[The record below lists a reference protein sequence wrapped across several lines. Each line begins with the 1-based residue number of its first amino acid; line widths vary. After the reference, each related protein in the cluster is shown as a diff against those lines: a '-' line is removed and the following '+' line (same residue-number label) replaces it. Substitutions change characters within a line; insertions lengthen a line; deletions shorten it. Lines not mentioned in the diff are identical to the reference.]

1 MTVENEMSNPTLPK
15 NIIPF
20 IHDGDFFFTKGV
32 EAFYKR
38 KFDLA
43 LKYLK
48 KAKDI
53 DPLEALYPS
62 QMSII
67 YTEIGAYHAAN
78 QILSD
83 VIKTHGDDY
92 VDSYYLI
99 ANNYAHLGLLNEAQ
113 KYATLYMEKDPD
125 GEFYSEA
132 EQLITILD
140 LTLEEEMDFFEDE
153 DEDDLLMY
161 QETAFYYLQ
170 QEDYLKAT
178 AILEEA
184 LELFP
189 EYDLFHFQSRFA
201 RFFNGEK
208 ETVLTE
214 EEAALI
220 AEPNQ
225 LQSRFNLMF
234 FYHDLGQLDKV
245 KDMVACFEGVYPMQQ
260 EQALK
265 VAIGYT
271 LAGYNDEAI
280 HRFSRLQQ
288 RTVKHHVDYYTYYA
302 LALYRSGNVVEAE
315 ALFEEAKQRHKQLR
329 SKSAPW
335 LEERMSKSVDERK

>member
-1 MTVENEMSNPTLPK
+1 MTVENKMSNPTLPTK
-15 NIIPF
+15 VIPF

-32 EAFYKR
+32 DAFYKR

-43 LKYLK
+43 LKFLK

-53 DPLEALYPS
+53 DPSEALYPS

-113 KYATLYMEKDPD
+113 KYATLYMEKDPE
-125 GEFYSEA
+125 GEFHSEA
-132 EQLITILD
+132 EQLITVLD
-140 LTLEEEMDFFEDE
+140 LALEEEMDDFE

-170 QEDYLKAT
+170 QEDYLKAA

-189 EYDLFHFQSRFA
+189 DYDLFHFQSRFA

-214 EEAALI
+214 EESVLI
-220 AEPNQ
+220 AEPDQ
-225 LQSRFNLMF
+225 LYARFNLMF
-234 FYHDLGQLDKV
+234 FYYALGKKDKV
-245 KDMVACFEGVYPMQQ
+245 KDIVASFEGVYPMQQ

-271 LAGYNDEAI
+271 LAGADDEAI
-280 HRFSRLQQ
+280 NRFNRLHQ
-288 RTVKHHVDYYTYYA
+288 RTVKHHVDYFTYYA
-302 LALYRSGNVVEAE
+302 LALYRNGKVLEAE
-315 ALFEEAKQRHKQLR
+315 ALFEEAKRRHNQLIN
-329 SKSAPW
+329 KPAPW
-335 LEERMSKSVDERK
+335 LEQDMSKSVDERK

>member
-1 MTVENEMSNPTLPK
+1 MTVENEMSSPTIPTK
-15 NIIPF
+15 VIPF

-32 EAFYKR
+32 DAFYKR

-53 DPLEALYPS
+53 DPSEALYPS

-78 QILSD
+78 QILND

-113 KYATLYMEKDPD
+113 KYATLYMEKDPE

-132 EQLITILD
+132 EQLITVLD
-140 LTLEEEMDFFEDE
+140 LALEEEMDVFE

-170 QEDYLKAT
+170 QEDYLKAA

-184 LELFP
+184 LEMFP
-189 EYDLFHFQSRFA
+189 DYDLFHFQSRFA
-201 RFFNGEK
+201 RFFNGET

-214 EEAALI
+214 EEAVLI
-220 AEPNQ
+220 TEPEQ
-225 LQSRFNLMF
+225 LYARFNLMF
-234 FYHDLGQLDKV
+234 FYYSLGEHDKV
-245 KDMVACFEGVYPMQQ
+245 KDIVASFEGIYPMQQ

-271 LAGYNDEAI
+271 LAGYDNKAI
-280 HRFSRLQQ
+280 QRFNRLNQGA
-288 RTVKHHVDYYTYYA
+288 VKHHADYYIYYA
-302 LALYRSGNVVEAE
+302 LALYRNGKKLEAE
-315 ALFEEAKQRHKQLR
+315 ALFEEAKRRHNQLLN
-329 SKSAPW
+329 KTAPW
-335 LEERMSKSVDERK
+335 SEQDVSKTVDERK

>member
-1 MTVENEMSNPTLPK
+1 MENELSNPTLPTK
-15 NIIPF
+15 VIPF
-20 IHDGDFFFTKGV
+20 IHDGDFFFTKAV
-32 EAFYKR
+32 DAFYKR

-43 LKYLK
+43 LKFLK

-53 DPLEALYPS
+53 DPSEPLYPS

-113 KYATLYMEKDPD
+113 KYATLYMEKDPE

-132 EQLITILD
+132 EQLITVLD
-140 LTLEEEMDFFEDE
+140 LALEEEMDVFE
-153 DEDDLLMY
+153 DEDDLLIY

-170 QEDYLKAT
+170 QEDYLKAAVILDE
-178 AILEEA
+178 AI
-184 LELFP
+184 ELFP
-189 EYDLFHFQSRFA
+189 DYDLFHFQSRFA
-201 RFFNGEK
+201 RFFSGET
-208 ETVLTE
+208 ETVLKE
-214 EEAALI
+214 EETILVE
-220 AEPNQ
+220 EPDQ
-225 LQSRFNLMF
+225 LYARFNLMF
-234 FYHDLGQLDKV
+234 FYYSLGEQDKV
-245 KDMVACFEGVYPMQQ
+245 KELVASFKGVYPIHQ

-271 LAGYNDEAI
+271 LAGYDDEAI
-280 HRFSRLQQ
+280 TRFSRLQH
-288 RTVKHHVDYYTYYA
+288 RTVKHHVDYYKYYA
-302 LALYRSGNVVEAE
+302 LALYRNGQVLEAE
-315 ALFEEAKQRHKQLR
+315 ALFEEAKRRHKQLIN
-329 SKSAPW
+329 KPAPW
-335 LEERMSKSVDERK
+335 LEQDMSKSVDETK